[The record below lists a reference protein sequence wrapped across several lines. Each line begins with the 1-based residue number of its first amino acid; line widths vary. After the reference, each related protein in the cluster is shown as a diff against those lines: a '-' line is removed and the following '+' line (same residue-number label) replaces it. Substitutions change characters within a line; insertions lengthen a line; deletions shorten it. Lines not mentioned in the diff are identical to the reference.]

1 MTTSDAAPASK
12 STNTFILSTASILQL
27 PLSASTTAALRQ
39 NCLCRRC
46 CRSKSTAV
54 AARADI
60 CRPQH
65 PAPPPLALLQQ
76 LLPATIDSHCHHLA
90 SSPLPATI
98 ASMNK
103 LQQSQKCC
111 HRRCSYHRHK
121 HTTSTGT
128 NPPHPEHSSTS
139 PPPPMT

>member
-1 MTTSDAAPASK
+1 MLPQPPSLRTLSSFPLHQYCSFRFPLPRPLLCDKTVSAAAAAVQKAP
-12 STNTFILSTASILQL
+12 QL
-27 PLSASTTAALRQ
+27 PLALTFAA
-39 NCLCRRC
+39 
-46 CRSKSTAV
+46 
-54 AARADI
+54 
-60 CRPQH
+60 PQH
-65 PAPPPLALLQQ
+65 PAPPPLASLQQ